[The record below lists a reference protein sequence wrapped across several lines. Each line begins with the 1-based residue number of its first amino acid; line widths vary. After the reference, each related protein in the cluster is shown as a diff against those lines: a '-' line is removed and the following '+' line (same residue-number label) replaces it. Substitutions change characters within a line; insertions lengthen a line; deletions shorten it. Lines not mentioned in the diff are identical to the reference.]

1 MEKTNKEI
9 LEQLSIEAEKN
20 NVCVNTDEGLLSI
33 PMSEI
38 LKQTH
43 NDILLTLGRTFS
55 EISLHATRADNNL
68 SPIYCGANK
77 HRFIND
83 IAASAIIIAL
93 KEELEQT
100 KKILS
105 YKEEYIKKLENEVS
119 WANFK

>member
-1 MEKTNKEI
+1 MTNKEI
-9 LEQLSIEAEKN
+9 LSRISIEFDN
-20 NVCVNTDEGLLSI
+20 GNICFNTEEGLI
-33 PMSEI
+33 AVPIHEV
-38 LKQTH
+38 LKQNY
-43 NDILLTLGRTFS
+43 NDILLSLGRTFS
-55 EISLHATRADNNL
+55 EISLQATRADNNV

-93 KEELEQT
+93 KEELAQT
-100 KKILS
+100 KNILS

>member
-20 NVCVNTDEGLLSI
+20 NVCVTTDEGLISL
-33 PMSEI
+33 PMSEF

-55 EISLHATRADNNL
+55 EISLQATRADNNL

-83 IAASAIIIAL
+83 IAASAVIVAL
-93 KEELEQT
+93 KEELVNMSKVLE
-100 KKILS
+100 
-105 YKEEYIKKLENEVS
+105 YKDEYIKKLENEVS